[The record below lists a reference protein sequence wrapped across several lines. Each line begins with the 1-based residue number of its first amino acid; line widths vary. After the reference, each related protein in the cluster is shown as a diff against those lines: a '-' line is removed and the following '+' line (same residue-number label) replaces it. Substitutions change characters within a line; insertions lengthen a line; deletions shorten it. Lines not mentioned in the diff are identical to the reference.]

1 MDKNSKVF
9 NATLSSEE
17 LTEKYK
23 DHKVMFIVF
32 PIIFQHGTNL
42 LGAERG
48 TGKTRLAISLAFA
61 IVYCLLD
68 YLGYRINKHGD
79 VLFLNFEMA
88 EPEFKL
94 FVEPIENHF
103 KSNYQK
109 KYNLH
114 SISFKSHR
122 DLILNDIAEA
132 INNIKPVLV
141 IVDGYKAFA
150 SMLQREQKIK
160 EIDNSNAMLMYDYF
174 DGWRK
179 DYNTTILLTNH
190 TNKGTKGQKSHS
202 DLMYGASAVMDY
214 ADQTTLMRKTNEPN
228 QRIIVPDKN
237 RFNKEGE
244 SSTNLIEIIGDD
256 ENNKIWF
263 ELKQTDVD
271 EAEYMYKDT
280 PSQKYT
286 QQEKNAA
293 VDMSL
298 NQKKSLRD
306 IQEITGIPKSSIDRW
321 VKKYNR
327 NEEF

>member
-1 MDKNSKVF
+1 MDKSSKVL

-23 DHKVMFIVF
+23 HHKVKFIVF
-32 PIIFQHGTNL
+32 PLIFQYGTNL
-42 LGAERG
+42 FGAERG
-48 TGKTRLAISLAFA
+48 TGKTRISLSIAFA
-61 IVYCLLD
+61 IVYALIG
-68 YLGYRINKHGD
+68 YLGYTINEHGD

-94 FVEPIENHF
+94 FVEPIENYF
-103 KSNYQK
+103 KANYKK

-122 DLILNDIAEA
+122 DLTLKDIDEA
-132 INNIKPVLV
+132 IFNIKPLLV

-150 SMLQREQKIK
+150 SMLQREKGIK

-174 DGWRK
+174 DRWRK

-190 TNKGTKGQKSHS
+190 TNKGTKGQRSHS

-237 RFNKEGE
+237 RFNREGE

-263 ELKQTDVD
+263 ELKQTDVE
-271 EAEYMYKDT
+271 EADYMYKDT
-280 PSQKYT
+280 PSQKYSH
-286 QQEKNAA
+286 QEKLAA
-293 VDMSL
+293 VDMYT
-298 NQKKSLRD
+298 NQKISLRD
-306 IQEITGIPKSSIDRW
+306 IQERTGIPKSSIDRW
-321 VKKYNR
+321 VKKHNR
-327 NEEF
+327 NEEL